1 MESLTGSETAA
12 KILTKDS
19 MCPTLTVKQ
28 RIYGFVICFSLGC
41 IISWLSVAG
50 VLGAFKNPKKYAL
63 LFSFANLLSLGATFF
78 LVGPQS
84 QWKKMMKKTRML
96 ISIVLLASLIATI
109 IFGGFLYDKDKKW
122 HKLLIIV
129 LMIIQEVSL
138 FWYSLSFIPFGRTIF
153 KKIFCKVCCPSDEGD
168 GGDSK

>member
-78 LVGPQS
+78 FSWPSKPMEKNDEKNKNAYFNCFTLFFNCYNNF
-84 QWKKMMKKTRML
+84 WR
-96 ISIVLLASLIATI
+96 
-109 IFGGFLYDKDKKW
+109 IF
-122 HKLLIIV
+122 I
-129 LMIIQEVSL
+129 
-138 FWYSLSFIPFGRTIF
+138 
-153 KKIFCKVCCPSDEGD
+153 
-168 GGDSK
+168 